1 MLWKKNRRPRDT
13 PRGTSK
19 CWSLWRHC
27 CCRLGVY
34 PLAVAPLMTA
44 ACLLSLY
51 SSTGCEFLELSVG
64 FTPINAAMNQSQVNF
79 GLFYYQPI
87 VAAAVQEQE
96 AEDDLSNDEN
106 KFQQVLFDGC
116 KAYTTAITD
125 DYVDKDRT
133 WKVARIMA
141 MIAAATAGIGSI
153 LAWSFVITPLSP
165 NCAWPGILLPLVMI
179 AFIAEG
185 SKFLIFDIALCRNSL
200 WLPSG
205 VDSLPQ
211 SAESCELGTSAIAG
225 IAAGSL
231 LLVVLLAVCLKVPEY
246 RDLDPDYDGVVY
258 VTGANHDVEAA
269 AAVACFNNNSNNNST
284 NGSRDQDST
293 QFPNDTSS
301 KSSSFPEDS
310 TVDDGVY
317 PTTTDPQLQESTSN
331 CYYDDNEHDLK
342 KAGSNKASSGHLE
355 KQASRDSD
363 TLKSF
368 ASSGRDSSA
377 TISTQATQAE
387 PGDPPVKPEFRSN
400 STSMEGTTSTDNK
413 NEHVSESRLSKVA
426 QMERSAS
433 AQESNHMIEQFV
445 SDLNTAFQSPSDD
458 EDSK

>member
-1 MLWKKNRRPRDT
+1 MLWKNHSRPSKT
-13 PRGTSK
+13 PSK
-19 CWSLWRHC
+19 CWGLWRHC

-51 SSTGCEFLELSVG
+51 SSSGCEFLELSVG
-64 FTPINAAMNQSQVNF
+64 FTPINAAMNQSQFNF

-87 VAAAVQEQE
+87 LSAVAAEEQE
-96 AEDDLSNDEN
+96 GEDNPTKEESELKE
-106 KFQQVLFDGC
+106 FLFEGC
-116 KAYTTAITD
+116 KAYTSAITD
-125 DYVDKDRT
+125 DYIQKDRT

-165 NCAWPGILLPLVMI
+165 NCAWPGIFLPLVMI

-185 SKFLIFDIALCRNSL
+185 SKFLIFDIALCRNSI

-211 SAESCELGTSAIAG
+211 SAESCGLGTSALSG

-246 RDLDPDYDGVVY
+246 RDLDPDYGVVY
-258 VTGANHDVEAA
+258 ATGSEHDVEAA
-269 AAVACFNNNSNNNST
+269 AAAATSFNNND
-284 NGSRDQDST
+284 GIRDHDST

-301 KSSSFPEDS
+301 KSSSFPDS
-310 TVDDGVY
+310 ITDDAC
-317 PTTTDPQLQESTSN
+317 TTTTPDPQLQLQESTSN
-331 CYYDDNEHDLK
+331 CYYDDNDPSDLK
-342 KAGSNKASSGHLE
+342 KAGSNKAGSGHLE
-355 KQASRDSD
+355 KQQSRDSD
-363 TLKSF
+363 THKSF
-368 ASSGRDSSA
+368 ASSGRDSSV
-377 TISTQATQAE
+377 STKSKMAAE
-387 PGDPPVKPEFRSN
+387 PGDPPVKPEYRS
-400 STSMEGTTSTDNK
+400 STTTTGGGTSSTDIK

-433 AQESNHMIEQFV
+433 AQESNQMIDQFV
-445 SDLNTAFQSPSDD
+445 SDLNTAFQSPP
-458 EDSK
+458 DSK

>member
-1 MLWKKNRRPRDT
+1 MLWKNNGRPGKT
-13 PRGTSK
+13 SSK
-19 CWSLWRHC
+19 CWGLWRHC

-34 PLAVAPLMTA
+34 PLAVAPLITA

-51 SSTGCEFLELSVG
+51 SSSGCEFLELSVG
-64 FTPINAAMNQSQVNF
+64 FTPINAAMNQSEFNF

-87 VAAAVQEQE
+87 VSAVADEEQE
-96 AEDDLSNDEN
+96 GDDALTKEEN
-106 KFQQVLFDGC
+106 NLKEVLYGGC
-116 KAYTTAITD
+116 KAYTSAITD
-125 DYVDKDRT
+125 DYIEKDRT

-211 SAESCELGTSAIAG
+211 SAESCELGTSALAG

-246 RDLDPDYDGVVY
+246 RNLDPDYGIMY
-258 VTGANHDVEAA
+258 ATGSELDVEAA
-269 AAVACFNNNSNNNST
+269 AAAASFTNNDGN
-284 NGSRDQDST
+284 RDGDST

-301 KSSSFPEDS
+301 KSNSFPDS
-310 TVDDGVY
+310 ITDDAY
-317 PTTTDPQLQESTSN
+317 TTTTPDPQLQLQESTSG
-331 CYYDDNEHDLK
+331 CYYDDNDHPDLK
-342 KAGSNKASSGHLE
+342 KVVSNKAGSIGPLE
-355 KQASRDSD
+355 KQQSRDSD
-363 TLKSF
+363 THKSF
-368 ASSGRDSSA
+368 ASSGRDSSV
-377 TISTQATQAE
+377 STKSTAAPE
-387 PGDPPVKPEFRSN
+387 PGDPPVKPEFLS
-400 STSMEGTTSTDNK
+400 STTTNAVGTGSTDIK

-433 AQESNHMIEQFV
+433 AQESNEMIDQFV
-445 SDLNTAFQSPSDD
+445 SDLNTAFQSPP
-458 EDSK
+458 DSK

>member
-1 MLWKKNRRPRDT
+1 
-13 PRGTSK
+13 
-19 CWSLWRHC
+19 
-27 CCRLGVY
+27 
-34 PLAVAPLMTA
+34 MTA

-51 SSTGCEFLELSVG
+51 SSSGCEFLELSVG
-64 FTPINAAMNQSQVNF
+64 FTPINAAMNQSEFNF

-87 VAAAVQEQE
+87 VSAVAAAEEQE
-96 AEDDLSNDEN
+96 GEDHLTKEEN
-106 KFQQVLFDGC
+106 KLQEVLFGGC
-116 KAYTTAITD
+116 KAYTSAITA
-125 DYVDKDRT
+125 DYIQKDRT

-211 SAESCELGTSAIAG
+211 SAESCELGTSALAG

-246 RDLDPDYDGVVY
+246 RDLDPDYGVVY
-258 VTGANHDVEAA
+258 ATGSEHDVEAA
-269 AAVACFNNNSNNNST
+269 AAAASFNNND
-284 NGSRDQDST
+284 GSRDHDST

-301 KSSSFPEDS
+301 KSSSFPGS
-310 TVDDGVY
+310 ITDDAY
-317 PTTTDPQLQESTSN
+317 TNTTPDPQLQESTSG
-331 CYYDDNEHDLK
+331 CYYDDNDHADLK
-342 KAGSNKASSGHLE
+342 KAGSSKTGGSGHLE
-355 KQASRDSD
+355 KQQSRDSD
-363 TLKSF
+363 THKSF
-368 ASSGRDSSA
+368 ASSGRDSSV
-377 TISTQATQAE
+377 STKSMAAPE
-387 PGDPPVKPEFRSN
+387 PGDPPTKPEFPS
-400 STSMEGTTSTDNK
+400 STAATGGTVSTTDNK

-433 AQESNHMIEQFV
+433 AQESNQMIDQFV
-445 SDLNTAFQSPSDD
+445 NDLNTAFQSPP
-458 EDSK
+458 DSK